1 MGKCARNG
9 AREVVKGKFDQ
20 LEVLELAQKSGY
32 WAGDIG
38 ISDKERLEFGEFGDG
53 GLDWAHEVG
62 ELVEGDGLQV
72 REVAHRRR
80 NLSRRIG
87 VWNG

>member
-62 ELVEGDGLQV
+62 ELVCVLCEFCIY
-72 REVAHRRR
+72 
-80 NLSRRIG
+80 LSLSI
-87 VWNG
+87 NHFT